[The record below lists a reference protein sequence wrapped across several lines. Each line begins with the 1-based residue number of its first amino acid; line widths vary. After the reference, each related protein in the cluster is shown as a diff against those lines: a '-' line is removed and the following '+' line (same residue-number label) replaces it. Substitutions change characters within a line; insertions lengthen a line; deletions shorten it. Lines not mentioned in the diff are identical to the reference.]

1 VPQFLVDAFVAQEQA
16 RAASVGAALG
26 GASAAVE
33 ALRPPSVVVTQP
45 RRVAALALAKR
56 VAEERGEAVG
66 RGEVGHQVRLDRRV
80 DRKLGAI
87 EFVTVGVL
95 LRRLGDAATAHAA
108 GPAACGD
115 AGDELLDGLTHIIV
129 DEVGLPW
136 THRRICDTTSKT
148 VPNSAHEYEHCLP

>member
-1 VPQFLVDAFVAQEQA
+1 
-16 RAASVGAALG
+16 
-26 GASAAVE
+26 
-33 ALRPPSVVVTQP
+33 
-45 RRVAALALAKR
+45 
-56 VAEERGEAVG
+56 
-66 RGEVGHQVRLDRRV
+66 V

-108 GPAACGD
+108 GPAAGGADGGD

-136 THRRICDTTSKT
+136 THRRIYDATSRT
-148 VPNSAHEYEHCLP
+148 VPNMVHEYEHCLP